1 MIVEKNPDTFAT
13 PTPQR
18 IPSWLSHYS
27 RMDWVIVGALLAS
40 GMLGL
45 VIVLVSLWEEYR
57 YRQPREEGR
66 DPPAT
71 QEEDWY
77 SLDEANDF

>member
-1 MIVEKNPDTFAT
+1 
-13 PTPQR
+13 
-18 IPSWLSHYS
+18 
-27 RMDWVIVGALLAS
+27 
-40 GMLGL
+40 MLGL

-66 DPPAT
+66 DRPAA

-77 SLDEANDF
+77 ALDEADDF